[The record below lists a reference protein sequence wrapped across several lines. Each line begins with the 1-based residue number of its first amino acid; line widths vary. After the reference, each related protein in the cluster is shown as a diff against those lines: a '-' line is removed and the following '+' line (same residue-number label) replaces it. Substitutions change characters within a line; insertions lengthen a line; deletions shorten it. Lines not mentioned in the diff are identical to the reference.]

1 MRFLMTGLA
10 VVSQRPVSWIP
21 AVELG
26 FCRSLAAW
34 RLIVRRFLAMALI
47 LGLLWTEAVQAGDA
61 GAGFSSPSPE
71 ADVQGSDGALSFV
84 LAWTAE
90 GDESGDQF
98 GFSVATAG
106 DVDGDGDAEFV
117 VGAPVDEDTVRN
129 EGIASLFYGS
139 PATWRV
145 GSSQFGSRFG
155 NSVAT
160 AGDVDGDGYADII
173 VGAYRYRPAEQEPEV
188 GAAYLFPGS
197 AYGLSATPSWTVPG
211 PHKEAEYGFSVATAG
226 DVNGDGFDD
235 VIVGARYYAEGQ
247 DHEGAAYVYYG
258 SETGPGLAADWF
270 YASNQADAHFGS
282 AVGTAGDVNGDG
294 YSDVVVGAPM
304 YNGDQTD
311 EGAVLIFCGSASGL
325 SATPDRVIEGDQEGG
340 QFGASV
346 AGAGDVNGDG
356 YDDIAVGAPHFDTDE
371 EDVGTVFVY
380 HGSAAGPSGTPDWT
394 AGVGPTG
401 SRFGDSVGT
410 AGDVNGDGYA
420 DLIVGAPG
428 WEDTPREEPLEGG
441 IFVFLGSSGGLAP
454 TPAWKAEGDKAEAGL
469 GHAVSTA
476 GDVNTDGVDDIMAGA
491 PDYRHGE
498 LIVGRA
504 FLFCSQGNTERPFSV
519 HLPLVVSASD

>member
-1 MRFLMTGLA
+1 
-10 VVSQRPVSWIP
+10 V
-21 AVELG
+21 
-26 FCRSLAAW
+26 
-34 RLIVRRFLAMALI
+34 RLFLAMTLI
-47 LGLLWTEAVQAGDA
+47 IGLLWTGAVRASDA
-61 GAGFSSPSPE
+61 GAGFSGPSPQ
-71 ADVQGSDGALSFV
+71 AAVQGSDGAVSFV

-160 AGDVDGDGYADII
+160 AGDVDGNGYADII

-188 GAAYLFPGS
+188 GAAYLFLGS
-197 AYGLSATPSWTVPG
+197 AYGLSTTPSWMVPG
-211 PHKEAEYGFSVATAG
+211 PHKEAEYGFSVGTAG

-235 VIVGARYYAEGQ
+235 VIVGARYYTEGQ

-258 SETGPGLAADWF
+258 SETGLSPAASWF
-270 YASNQADAHFGS
+270 YASDQADAHLGS

-294 YSDVVVGAPM
+294 YSDIVVGSPM
-304 YNGDQTD
+304 YDAGQTD
-311 EGAVLIFCGSASGL
+311 EGVVFLFYGSDAGL
-325 SATPDRVIEGDQEGG
+325 STTPDRVIEGDEGG
-340 QFGASV
+340 ALFGASV

-356 YDDIAVGAPHFDTDE
+356 YDDIAVGAPQFDTGE
-371 EDVGTVFVY
+371 EDVGAVFVY
-380 HGSAAGPSGTPDWT
+380 HGSAGGLSGTPDWT
-394 AGVGPTG
+394 AEAGPTG
-401 SRFGDSVGT
+401 SRFGYSVGA

-420 DLIVGAPG
+420 DLVVGAPG
-428 WEDTPREEPLEGG
+428 WEDSPKEEPLEGG
-441 IFVFLGSSGGLAP
+441 IFVFLGSSGGLALA
-454 TPAWKAEGDKAEAGL
+454 PAWRAEGDKAEAGL
-469 GHAVSTA
+469 GHAVGTA
-476 GDVNTDGVDDIMAGA
+476 GDVNNDGVDDIMAGA

-504 FLFCSQGNTERPFSV
+504 FLFHSQGNTERPFSV
-519 HLPLVVSASD
+519 HLPLVARASD